1 MVDAKKTR
9 EDAQELAAY
18 VLQYG
23 KRLAPDRF
31 PQPSMEA
38 VNAWAGVLAGMPF
51 PREVWP
57 EAVKLWATE
66 LVGDRMVTPREM
78 KRAATLV
85 VERWERDPQRKREL
99 DAHREARRVERD
111 RQLAAGT
118 FGRERGYRPR
128 AVEAPVSQPSIEDIR
143 GIAKRLRARRGV

>member
-1 MVDAKKTR
+1 MVNTNQAHD
-9 EDAQELAAY
+9 DAQELAAY

-31 PQPSMEA
+31 PSPSMEV
-38 VNAWAGVLAGMPF
+38 VNAWASVMAGMRF

-66 LVGDRMVTPREM
+66 LVGERMVTPREI
-78 KRAATLV
+78 KRAAKMV
-85 VERWERDPQRKREL
+85 VDRWEHVPERKAML
-99 DAHREARRVERD
+99 DEHREARRVERD

-128 AVEAPVSQPSIEDIR
+128 AVESPSSQPSVEDIR
-143 GIAKRLRARRGV
+143 GIAERLRARRGA

>member
-111 RQLAAGT
+111 RQLAEGT
-118 FGRERGYRPR
+118 FGEVRGYRPR
-128 AVEAPVSQPSIEDIR
+128 EVEAPQSQPSVQDIQA
-143 GIAKRLRARRGV
+143 IAERLRARRGA

>member
-1 MVDAKKTR
+1 MVNTNQSHD
-9 EDAQELAAY
+9 DAQELAAY

-31 PQPSMEA
+31 PSPSMEV
-38 VNAWAGVLAGMPF
+38 VNAWASVMAGMRF

-66 LVGDRMVTPREM
+66 LVGERMVTPREI
-78 KRAATLV
+78 KRAAKMV
-85 VERWERDPQRKREL
+85 VDRWEHVPERKAML
-99 DAHREARRVERD
+99 DEHREARRVERD

-118 FGRERGYRPR
+118 FGCERGYRPR
-128 AVEAPVSQPSIEDIR
+128 AVEAPVSQPSVQDIQA
-143 GIAKRLRARRGV
+143 IAERLRARREA

>member
-31 PQPSMEA
+31 PSPSMEV
-38 VNAWAGVLAGMPF
+38 VNAWASVLGNMAF

-66 LVGDRMVTPREM
+66 LVGERMVTPREM
-78 KRAATLV
+78 KRAAKMV
-85 VERWERDPQRKREL
+85 VDRWEHVPERKAML
-99 DAHREARRVERD
+99 DEHREARRVERD

-128 AVEAPVSQPSIEDIR
+128 AVESPSSQPSVEDIR
-143 GIAKRLRARRGV
+143 GIAERLRARRGA

>member
-66 LVGDRMVTPREM
+66 LVGERMVTPREI
-78 KRAATLV
+78 KRAAKMV
-85 VERWERDPQRKREL
+85 VDRWEHVPERKAML
-99 DAHREARRVERD
+99 DEHREARRVERD

-128 AVEAPVSQPSIEDIR
+128 AVEAPVSQPSVQDIQA
-143 GIAKRLRARRGV
+143 IAERLRARRGA